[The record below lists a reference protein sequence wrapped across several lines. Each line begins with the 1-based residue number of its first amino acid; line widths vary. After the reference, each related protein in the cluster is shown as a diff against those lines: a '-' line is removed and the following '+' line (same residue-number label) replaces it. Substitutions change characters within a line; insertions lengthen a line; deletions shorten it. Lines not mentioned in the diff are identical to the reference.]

1 MWTFFLSFFA
11 HNYYIIK
18 KNQSKTMREKNKE
31 HASFLIQIIW
41 THSCK
46 RTLAPLVNVSY
57 FSLDVDRYKAD

>member
-1 MWTFFLSFFA
+1 
-11 HNYYIIK
+11 
-18 KNQSKTMREKNKE
+18 MREKNKE

-46 RTLAPLVNVSY
+46 RTLAPIANVSY